1 MKMNKNY
8 WQKLS
13 ENQKNKIKNAL
24 KSIIT
29 AIAVI
34 IATIFGLNSC
44 QVTRTITTESSSI
57 QKGDTSVV
65 IQTKTIESY
74 NAIKHKQND

>member
-1 MKMNKNY
+1 MKLTKKY
-8 WQKLS
+8 WDKLS
-13 ENQKNKIKNAL
+13 ENQQKKIKDNV
-24 KSIIT
+24 KTIIT

-34 IATIFGLNSC
+34 VATIFGLSSC

-57 QKGDTSVV
+57 QRGDTSVI

-74 NAIKHKQND
+74 NALKNN